1 MQKQTKMQI
10 GFSGRPDQQ
19 HKKETR
25 NQGPGFRT
33 KRNWAT
39 WKRGVVLD
47 KGHWTNDEGQ
57 RTTDNGQMTKDEGQ
71 WTMDE
76 GQWTMDNGQW
86 TMDKKKL
93 SNMEKR
99 SCVGQRTMDKW
110 RRTNDEGQ
118 MTKDKWHWTKEKGQ
132 IETEQHEKVS
142 VKPRR
147 GISGGSDCKD
157 SGSCLKSR
165 FSISGFLRLFCS
177 VFSVSFLDWVK
188 PKGDDMPIQ
197 CSSVLFSECKE
208 IYFCIKIHSNHLA
221 EHPIW
226 RAIHLVCREN

>member
-1 MQKQTKMQI
+1 MDNRQWTNDEGQWTMDNGQW
-10 GFSGRPDQQ
+10 
-19 HKKETR
+19 
-25 NQGPGFRT
+25 T

-47 KGHWTNDEGQ
+47 KG
-57 RTTDNGQMTKDEGQ
+57 Q
-71 WTMDE
+71 W
-76 GQWTMDNGQW
+76 
-86 TMDKKKL
+86 
-93 SNMEKR
+93 
-99 SCVGQRTMDKW
+99 
-110 RRTNDEGQ
+110 TNDEGQ

-132 IETEQHEKVS
+132 MENEQHEKVS